1 MLRKLIVTS
10 SLLSMS
16 LANAMTVEEYLEQVK
31 QNSLTYKSATTQ
43 GEASDAVAR
52 EADLITS
59 PKLFASARSS
69 ADSIIGTPPVRMYN
83 ELKTNAFQVGVSQT
97 FDFGLDLKLSVNA
110 NKQNLVNFSSNG
122 QSPRYWDV
130 QPGVEFTLPL
140 WAGGFGSLIRA
151 QEELTRKQN
160 KADSYANYSLSLQTL
175 AEAENAY
182 YALALAQERLTI
194 QERSLSAGKNILS
207 FVTGQRNKNLG
218 ETADVLQ
225 AKALVEAYELQLKQA
240 QNQLLKAERD
250 FNKLLNKDLKAEVAK
265 LDKVDFSRLIS
276 LKHPT
281 TRPGDRFDVLAQR
294 AQIDLAKA
302 SSDLV
307 LERNKPQLNL
317 MGGYKVQG
325 RDNEK
330 VSKAF
335 SDVSNDHY
343 GRYIGVQFSM
353 PLNVQALNDARGGA
367 QRLKEAASIKEANLE
382 YSQNQDWTN
391 IRETLQEAQSSLTL
405 ALGMERAQKAKL
417 ENERV
422 RLRQGRTTTYQ
433 VLLFEQDYT
442 NAQASTLAIAN
453 QIIALNAQLKLFVA
467 NPQGDK

>member
-1 MLRKLIVTS
+1 
-10 SLLSMS
+10 MS

>member
-265 LDKVDFSRLIS
+265 LDKVDFARLIN
-276 LKHPT
+276 LKHPAA
-281 TRPGDRFDVLAQR
+281 RPGDRFDVLAQR

>member
-43 GEASDAVAR
+43 AEASDAVAR

-276 LKHPT
+276 LKHPVA
-281 TRPGDRFDVLAQR
+281 RPGDRFDVLAQR